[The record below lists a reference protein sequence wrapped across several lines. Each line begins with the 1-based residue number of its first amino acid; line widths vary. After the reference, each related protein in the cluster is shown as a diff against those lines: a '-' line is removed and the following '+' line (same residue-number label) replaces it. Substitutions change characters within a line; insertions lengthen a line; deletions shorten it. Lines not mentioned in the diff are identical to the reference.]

1 MDDSREKIMFAG
13 VTTGEVYK
21 RTYDLLSEEND
32 RGAVLLSGVITD
44 AILDEMLKAKL
55 VELPKTRKGKLR
67 FQYAAKID
75 MVFSLGLISIE
86 MLTLLH
92 SLREARNTFAHQIVN
107 SLDDA
112 SISEV
117 IESVFAAVPSLYDGF
132 MSNWIANLQTT
143 LRGVGIVDEKLLE
156 TVSPNARMR
165 FNNYLAL
172 VAARLHEAS
181 MKVEK
186 LSFSGT

>member
-1 MDDSREKIMFAG
+1 MFAG
-13 VTTGEVYK
+13 ATAGEVYK
-21 RTYDLLSEEND
+21 KTFELLSEEND

-44 AILDEMLKAKL
+44 GILDEMIKTRLIG
-55 VELPKTRKGKLR
+55 LPSTRKGKLR

-75 MVFSLGLISIE
+75 LAFSLGLISSE

-92 SLREARNTFAHQIVN
+92 SLRDARNTFAHEIVN

-112 SISEV
+112 AISKA
-117 IESVFAAVPSLYDGF
+117 IDSVFAALPSLYDGF
-132 MSNWIANLQTT
+132 MKDWITNLQSSF
-143 LRGVGIVDEKLLE
+143 RRAGVVDEKFLE
-156 TVSPNARMR
+156 TVSPGARPR

-181 MKVEK
+181 IKVEK
-186 LSFSGT
+186 LSFSGI

>member
-1 MDDSREKIMFAG
+1 MFAG
-13 VTTGEVYK
+13 ATAGEVYK
-21 RTYDLLSEEND
+21 KTFELLSEEND

-44 AILDEMLKAKL
+44 GILDEMIKSRLIG
-55 VELPKTRKGKLR
+55 LPSARVGKLR

-75 MVFSLGLISIE
+75 MAFSLGMISLE

-92 SLREARNTFAHQIVN
+92 SLRDARNTFAHKIVN

-112 SISEV
+112 AISKA
-117 IESVFAAVPSLYDGF
+117 IKSVFDAVPSLYDGF
-132 MSNWIANLQTT
+132 MSSWIANLQST
-143 LRGVGIVDEKLLE
+143 LRGVGIVDETLIAS
-156 TVSPNARMR
+156 VSPGARAR

-181 MKVEK
+181 AKVEK
-186 LSFSGT
+186 LSFSGI